1 MQAKNKGKTVD
12 LVKKFESGQVTNSI
26 TRNPRQN
33 VIKLPN
39 TLNKNEFKE
48 CANFKNGSNFSNK
61 TSSLLKQAQ
70 PTVSTE
76 KKTLADSEPSQ
87 ETNTETIKLNPTNK
101 NSNVE
106 NANIRP
112 IPAKRPTT
120 KNEDNKAITQPT
132 PIPRK
137 PSYLNNV
144 NPPEKKN
151 NDDAPVTK
159 VNDNQNKSAA
169 IRKNDEQTKQNIKDN
184 NINLNINHGRSQNIV
199 SGKNQNID
207 LGNKRLLH
215 KQQILS
221 LPKVKETEDD
231 KNESKTFTLVEEV
244 LDDDEITN
252 EILKNSIFDNFDE
265 LDLENYLKEAEK
277 KDPSVI
283 SVDPDC
289 CTESFHKL
297 KNYHFHNSH
306 QSISDNGNEKSFEN
320 KHKRTP
326 SSSNNCNIHTTY
338 SSNEAK
344 IHIKFDNYTN
354 IELEDALQQFHKYLE
369 TKLSSNHSNSSPS
382 KQIFEKPSHR
392 NFTDSK
398 SRFFT
403 WNKKMGR
410 SSTWNHQTR
419 RRMLNLNSFE
429 DLSESCEK
437 DAAPLNKEMLN
448 PRLNRSYSSSVV
460 ERKDCS
466 ILHYNGST
474 STVNTDNSDI
484 EFERNSLSK
493 WKRMFKRYSS
503 GDSLNKGT
511 ELNEEIGKNGTK
523 RRWLF
528 KNIFS
533 PNKHRIEK

>member
-48 CANFKNGSNFSNK
+48 GANFKNGSNFSNK
-61 TSSLLKQAQ
+61 TPSLLKQTQ
-70 PTVSTE
+70 STVLTE

-87 ETNTETIKLNPTNK
+87 ETNTETIKLNPTYRNT
-101 NSNVE
+101 NIE

-120 KNEDNKAITQPT
+120 KNEGNKAITQPT

-137 PSYLNNV
+137 PSYLKNFNQAS
-144 NPPEKKN
+144 EKKT
-151 NDDAPVTK
+151 NDDVPVTK

-169 IRKNDEQTKQNIKDN
+169 IRKNDEQTKQIIKDN
-184 NINLNINHGRSQNIV
+184 NHGRIQNIV

-207 LGNKRLLH
+207 LGNKHLLN

-231 KNESKTFTLVEEV
+231 KNESQTFTLVEEV

-252 EILKNSIFDNFDE
+252 EILKNSNALFNNFDE
-265 LDLENYLKEAEK
+265 LGLENYLKQAKK
-277 KDPSVI
+277 KDPSII
-283 SVDPDC
+283 SVDPS
-289 CTESFHKL
+289 TGSFHKL
-297 KNYHFHNSH
+297 ENYHIHNSH

-326 SSSNNCNIHTTY
+326 SPSNNCNIHTTY

-369 TKLSSNHSNSSPS
+369 TKLSSNLSNSSPS

-429 DLSESCEK
+429 DLTESCEK
-437 DAAPLNKEMLN
+437 DAAALNKEMLN

-484 EFERNSLSK
+484 EFERSSLSK
-493 WKRMFKRYSS
+493 WKKMFKKYSS
-503 GDSLNKGT
+503 GESLNKGT
-511 ELNEEIGKNGTK
+511 ELNEDFGKNGTK

-533 PNKHRIEK
+533 SNKHRIEK